1 MSFGQL
7 PPPGTQPEGSSSR
20 IVLPPVRHLLGELGM
35 LPPEHYERGPV
46 LPQLR
51 LPEEPVVAPV
61 PRMDEEESE
70 LTTDT
75 TSTQP
80 RGKRG
85 RIEVGGEGEEKRAVR
100 KIYVAC
106 DFCRG
111 ERRRCIHM
119 RGRMTY
125 ELGRTKTAM
134 RRGTAAMLE
143 LRDAVAG
150 MQVPGAPATAR
161 AGEGAEGITGEEGG
175 EEERSGSGYGRA
187 LGSTIKGNLG
197 GGGCQESR
205 SVRNIII

>member
-20 IVLPPVRHLLGELGM
+20 VVLPPVRHLLGELGM
-35 LPPEHYERGPV
+35 LLPEHYERGPV

-70 LTTDT
+70 RTTDT
-75 TSTQP
+75 TSTQA

-85 RIEVGGEGEEKRAVR
+85 RMEVGGEGEEKRAAR

-111 ERRRCIHM
+111 ERRRCIW
-119 RGRMTY
+119 GRMTY
-125 ELGRTKTAM
+125 ELGRTETAM
-134 RRGTAAMLE
+134 RRGTTAVLQ

-150 MQVPGAPATAR
+150 MQVPGAPATAG
-161 AGEGAEGITGEEGG
+161 AGQGAEGITGEEGG
-175 EEERSGSGYGRA
+175 EEERGGSGYGRA

-197 GGGCQESR
+197 GGGLDR
-205 SVRNIII
+205 YAI